1 MYCIVWT
8 EDDAPLV
15 PSCALLSVVDTGPRP
30 DPAPPSA
37 PPCRG
42 APTHILGSTVILHT
56 TTLLHN
62 EQIIIVCR
70 QINVH
75 VQRVHLNILL
85 CVPTTA
91 PLLSRLYCRIY
102 ASCHVLNN
110 TQKGRVEKV
119 LKKGL
124 YFRQQKLEQNLDL

>member
-8 EDDAPLV
+8 EDAPLV

-70 QINVH
+70 QMFTCNVCTS
-75 VQRVHLNILL
+75 IFY
-85 CVPTTA
+85 CVFQP
-91 PLLSRLYCRIY
+91 PRLYCRIY